1 MEWDS
6 AVVGIRGNVYNWL
19 SFGIVGNSVCRT
31 WESCTLAFPCAVNR
45 VIHDSIASYAHFHN
59 ASFVPPGAGLPPLTD
74 FSFRLVAF
82 LSLPPCPLLVGFL
95 PAVCRKP
102 FRFLRRE
109 VCPGLFNLH
118 KFLYG
123 FLFRWLLRF
132 AGFSFLPSFLLPL
145 PVMCKPFFLR
155 FQFLRGEKPRFLSCG
170 KFPFLCL
177 ALLIPR
183 LLKLL

>member
-102 FRFLRRE
+102 FRFLR
-109 VCPGLFNLH
+109 
-118 KFLYG
+118 
-123 FLFRWLLRF
+123 
-132 AGFSFLPSFLLPL
+132 
-145 PVMCKPFFLR
+145 
-155 FQFLRGEKPRFLSCG
+155 GEKPRLFPCG
-170 KFPFLCL
+170 KFPFFCL
-177 ALLIPR
+177 AFLIPR
-183 LLKLL
+183 LCKLL